1 LGADA
6 WEKCLKKTQGQV
18 ANYLECDCNIGRNIT
33 QIKLTLPE
41 AKPSIIE
48 ISEPVFRFV
57 TAHHDFANA
66 YHGPILNSDFKKD
79 LQRGT
84 ALNWDLI

>member
-1 LGADA
+1 MIVIS
-6 WEKCLKKTQGQV
+6 V
-18 ANYLECDCNIGRNIT
+18 AILRR
-33 QIKLTLPE
+33 LLPE

-66 YHGPILNSDFKKD
+66 HHGPILNSDFKKD